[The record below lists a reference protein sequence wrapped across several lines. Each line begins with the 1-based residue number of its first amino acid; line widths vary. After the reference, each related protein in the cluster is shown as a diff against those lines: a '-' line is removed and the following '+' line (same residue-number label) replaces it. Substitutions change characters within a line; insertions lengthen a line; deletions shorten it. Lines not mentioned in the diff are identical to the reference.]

1 MTNRNGQIPPSGK
14 RVHIGASSPW
24 AKIAPY
30 AVVSLV
36 FFLLFLVLLFL
47 LALKAETLVALG
59 LTGNLFYV
67 VLVPLGLSAAAC
79 LFGVLGSYAS
89 YKGKHLGGVLVLS
102 GPVVVFVLVVLG
114 GFKLVPNPM
123 QLRLTVYVHGPAG
136 RQDLVLQNAGQV
148 VLDLGPDRRRE
159 KIGDKGEAYYSIPPE
174 FRGQRVLVGVDS
186 EAYETATPNQ
196 EIKLDSD
203 RFYLQVRR
211 KSGHLAGSVQDIDGK
226 AVPGA
231 SIQVAGLSVSSGPD
245 GRFEVSIPG
254 ERMKP
259 ELPLTATAVGYAPQ
273 SHTAVPNANEITIIL
288 ERK

>member
-1 MTNRNGQIPPSGK
+1 MTTRNRQIPPSDKGYH
-14 RVHIGASSPW
+14 VGGSSQW
-24 AKIAPY
+24 GKIAPY

-36 FFLLFLVLLFL
+36 SFLLFLVLLVL
-47 LALKAETLVALG
+47 LVLKAEMLVAFG

-67 VLVPLGLSAAAC
+67 VLVPLGLCAAVC
-79 LFGVLGSYAS
+79 LFGILRSTAS
-89 YKGKHLGGVLVLS
+89 YKGKHFGGALELG

-159 KIGDKGEAYYSIPPE
+159 RIGDKGEAYFSVPPE
-174 FRGQRVLVGVDS
+174 FRSQRVPVGVES
-186 EAYETATPNQ
+186 EAYEAATPN
-196 EIKLDSD
+196 EEVKLDSD
-203 RFYLQVRR
+203 RLYLKVRR
-211 KSGHLAGSVQDIDGK
+211 KSGHLAGTVQDIDGN

-231 SIQVAGLSVSSGPD
+231 SIQVAGLSASSGPD

-259 ELPLTATAVGYAPQ
+259 ELSLTATAVGYAPQ
-273 SHTAVPNANEITIIL
+273 SHTAVPNAKEITIIL
-288 ERK
+288 QRK